1 MGNKRYGSS
10 RKKINSE
17 AAQYLVAISEND
29 MYTLRNEIYKLAA
42 YVDPKTVVTV
52 DDVKLIAIPT
62 IKSVILI
69 CWMLLQKDTQRALI
83 LLNDMLLLKEP
94 EQK

>member
-1 MGNKRYGSS
+1 
-10 RKKINSE
+10 
-17 AAQYLVAISEND
+17 

-69 CWMLLQKDTQRALI
+69 CWMLLPKKDTQRALI
-83 LLNDMLLLKEP
+83 C
-94 EQK
+94 